1 MEVDSHGFD
10 AAPGGVS
17 SAAAAVAAPTSRDFL
32 PFVEKYRP
40 TNLDDLVSQNHI
52 VTTSGSRVLVAG
64 LALAPS
70 QYLGFSLQST
80 V

>member
-17 SAAAAVAAPTSRDFL
+17 AAAATAAPTSRDFL

-52 VTTSGSRVLVAG
+52 VTTSRSRVLVAG
-64 LALAPS
+64 MVLAPPH
-70 QYLGFSLQST
+70 YPGDSLQST